1 MGRFSIE
8 IYKHVELVTLT
19 SSGEFQM
26 YFMYFKEFELF
37 VIFPGTDSLHFGIIS
52 QFVIQNLLTDG
63 LNTL

>member
-37 VIFPGTDSLHFGIIS
+37 FLSFFLAQTACILG
-52 QFVIQNLLTDG
+52 
-63 LNTL
+63 